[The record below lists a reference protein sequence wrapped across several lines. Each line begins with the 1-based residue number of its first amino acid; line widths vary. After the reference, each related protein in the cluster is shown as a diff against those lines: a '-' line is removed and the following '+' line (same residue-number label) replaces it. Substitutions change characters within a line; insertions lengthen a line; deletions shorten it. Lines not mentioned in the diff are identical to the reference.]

1 MIIMK
6 KYIPSISI
14 TLVLISCQV
23 LGLIYREYSTSC
35 LYLGLI
41 LITPIVIFS
50 MIKQRKEDKLNG
62 TKNFQTSITG
72 LLIAQVIFGVC
83 YFILMQ
89 NYK

>member
-1 MIIMK
+1 MK

-23 LGLIYREYSTSC
+23 LGLIYREYSTSF

-62 TKNFQTSITG
+62 TKIFQTSITG

>member
-1 MIIMK
+1 MMK

-14 TLVLISCQV
+14 TLILISCQV
-23 LGLIYREYSTSC
+23 LGLIYREYTTSF

-50 MIKQRKEDKLNG
+50 MIKQRREDKLNG

>member
-1 MIIMK
+1 MK